1 MMSKKTRE
9 EKKEVREKERGAKTS
24 LPMRIMKYV
33 IAVVL
38 VVVLVYFG
46 FTTEV
51 REGNCA
57 VILQF
62 GAVRQEIT
70 EAGLYF
76 RLPWPFETV
85 VTYDDRLQ
93 YLESDFLETTTK
105 DKRNII
111 LQSYVIWEIGDP
123 VLYHNSVGS
132 QGKADSYI
140 KDQVFSATNSVLG
153 AYELTALV
161 SLEEEQLRIGEIQDQ
176 IFARLRDNC
185 AKNYGITVT
194 DVSILRL
201 SLPDTNLQSVFEQMK
216 ADRQKAIDTIL
227 ANAAMQA
234 NKIVTDA
241 EIEAAQIVAD
251 GQTAAAEIKAKTETE
266 VARIYA
272 EAQAAN
278 LELFRFLKDL
288 DTTIAS
294 VKANDVYV
302 VDANEY
308 PFHVLTEYGNF
319 LSEESDETIIHDL
332 DYILTQLPE
341 QDREALVDAVYAL
354 IAEAKQ
360 TGGAS

>member
-1 MMSKKTRE
+1 MSKKTRVE
-9 EKKEVREKERGAKTS
+9 NKEVREKEPKQRSS

-33 IAVVL
+33 VALVL

-57 VILQF
+57 VILRF
-62 GAVRQEIT
+62 GAVRQEIS

-105 DKRNII
+105 DKRNVI

-132 QGKADSYI
+132 QGKVDSYI

-161 SLEEEQLRIGEIQDQ
+161 SLEAEQLRIDEIQEQ
-176 IFARLRDNC
+176 IYARLRDNC

-201 SLPDTNLQSVFEQMK
+201 SLPDTNLQAVFEQMK

-227 ANAAMQA
+227 ANAGTQA
-234 NKIVTDA
+234 NKIMTDA
-241 EIEAAQIVAD
+241 DIEAAQIIAE

-278 LELFRFLKDL
+278 LELFQFLKNL

-294 VKANDVYV
+294 VNENTVLVVKAD
-302 VDANEY
+302 EY
-308 PFHVLTEYGNF
+308 PFKVLTEYGDM
-319 LSEESDETIIHDL
+319 LTEESDETVIKDL
-332 DYILTQLPE
+332 SYILTKLPE
-341 QDREALVDAVYAL
+341 ADRTELIDAIYAL
-354 IAEAKQ
+354 IAQAEK
-360 TGGAS
+360 TGGVS

>member
-1 MMSKKTRE
+1 MQ
-9 EKKEVREKERGAKTS
+9 
-24 LPMRIMKYV
+24 IMKYAV
-33 IAVVL
+33 ALLLIA
-38 VVVLVYFG
+38 VLVYFG

-57 VILQF
+57 VILRF
-62 GAVRQEIT
+62 GAVREQIT

-105 DKRNII
+105 DKRNVI

-132 QGKADSYI
+132 QGKVDSYI
-140 KDQVFSATNSVLG
+140 KDQIFSATNSVLG
-153 AYELTALV
+153 AYDLTALV
-161 SLEEEQLRIGEIQDQ
+161 SLEAEQLRIDEIQDQ
-176 IFARLRDNC
+176 IHRRLRDNC

-201 SLPDTNLQSVFEQMK
+201 SLPETNLQAVFEQMK
-216 ADRQKAIDTIL
+216 ADRQKDIDTIL
-227 ANAAMQA
+227 ANAQTEA

-241 EIEAAQIVAD
+241 DVEASQIIAG

-278 LELFRFLKDL
+278 IELYRFLKEL
-288 DTTIAS
+288 DTITAS
-294 VKANDVYV
+294 VGEGTMMIVK
-302 VDANEY
+302 ANEY
-308 PFHVLTEYGNF
+308 PFSVLTQYGD
-319 LSEESDETIIHDL
+319 LLTDESNETVVKDL
-332 DYILTQLPE
+332 NYILERLPE
-341 QDREALVDAVYAL
+341 KDRQALIDAIYAL
-354 IAEAKQ
+354 MKEAEKS
-360 TGGAS
+360 GGAS

>member
-1 MMSKKTRE
+1 MSQARK
-9 EKKEVREKERGAKTS
+9 EKKEKHVKETGARAA

-33 IAVVL
+33 VALVL
-38 VVVLVYFG
+38 VVVLIYFG

-57 VILQF
+57 VILRF

-70 EAGLYF
+70 QAGLYF

-93 YLESDFLETTTK
+93 YLESNFLETTTK
-105 DKRNII
+105 DKRNVI

-132 QGKADSYI
+132 QGKVDSYI

-153 AYELTALV
+153 AYDLTALV
-161 SLEEEQLRIGEIQDQ
+161 SLEEEQLRIGEIQEQ

-201 SLPDTNLQSVFEQMK
+201 SLPDTNLQAVFEQMK
-216 ADRQKAIDTIL
+216 ADRQKDIDTIL
-227 ANAAMQA
+227 ANAGMQA
-234 NKIVTDA
+234 NKITTDA
-241 EIEAAQIVAD
+241 EIEAAEIVAG

-278 LELFRFLKDL
+278 LELFQFLKNL

-302 VDANEY
+302 VDAGEY
-308 PFHVLTEYGNF
+308 PFNVLTEYGNF
-319 LSEESDETIIHDL
+319 LTSESDQTIIKDL

-341 QDREALVDAVYAL
+341 KDRTAL
-354 IAEAKQ
+354 IEAMIAQTGK
-360 TGGAS
+360 TGGASE